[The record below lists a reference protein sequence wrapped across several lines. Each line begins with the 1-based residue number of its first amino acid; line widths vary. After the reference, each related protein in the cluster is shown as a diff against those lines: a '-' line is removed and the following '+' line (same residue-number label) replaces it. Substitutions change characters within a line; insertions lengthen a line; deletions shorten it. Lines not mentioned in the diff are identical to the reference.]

1 MPSKV
6 SLRSRQGHLAR
17 QSILDAAAEVLEH
30 GDPDAVSL
38 AQVADTAGV
47 SPRTLYRYFPTRNA
61 LMAAALEH
69 LNETLGLTPSIDPD
83 DIVGTFLGSGARL
96 ARYPTLVHN
105 LRHTEAGREARSA
118 HRAGRAQELADAV
131 AAQAPT
137 EMATESVLAA
147 GAVVASLCGSTAW
160 MTLCDEA
167 HLTVNDAQ
175 SATGWAIEALLEA
188 IRRGEGPQMKQNR
201 KDRHA

>member
-1 MPSKV
+1 VQPKV
-6 SLRSRQGHLAR
+6 SLRSRQGDLAR

-30 GDPDAVSL
+30 EDPDAVSL

-47 SPRTLYRYFPTRNA
+47 AARTLYRYFPTRNA

-69 LNETLGLTPSIDPD
+69 LNETLGLTPRIDPD

-96 ARYPTLVHN
+96 AGYPTLVHN

-131 AAQAPT
+131 ATQAPA
-137 EMATESVLAA
+137 EMDPQSLLAA

-167 HLTVNDAQ
+167 NLSVSDAQ
-175 SATGWAIEALLEA
+175 AATGWAIETILEA
-188 IRRGEGPQMKQNR
+188 VRRGEGPKIEQNR